1 MVVLAV
7 IALSGATAVYARSFL
22 LHKPYTT

>member
-1 MVVLAV
+1 VVLAV
-7 IALSGATAVYARSFL
+7 IALSGATAFYARTFL